1 MVLKLASRFNSFV
14 VVTLVFTFKLPLF
27 IVSLKEIDDS
37 FADVGDILEVF
48 VKRLDVEEWVVIV
61 TRPSKMVTSKLAI
74 FLIRVVMLV
83 SLILNEVFLIRIFL
97 L

>member
-1 MVLKLASRFNSFV
+1 MCLIFRFFV
-14 VVTLVFTFKLPLF
+14 ILILFLELPLF

-74 FLIRVVMLV
+74 FLIRVVVLV